1 MNLQTGIKR
10 ELTGFL
16 VGNAV
21 VMIGLVIFART
32 VLL

>member
-1 MNLQTGIKR
+1 MKLQTEIKR

-16 VGNAV
+16 IGNV
-21 VMIGLVIFART
+21 VAMISLVILART